1 MILVHSNNFFYS
13 IKWGLKNLWSHCVT
27 SHHSLIRFAHKARN
41 ISLTFFLIA
50 ASTKYLS
57 SQFTIS
63 TLFELM
69 HLIRIINPDLKT
81 NSKSGSRST
90 NNFWIRIWRQ
100 HPNPDQTLNSKSG
113 FDNKFQIW
121 IWKRI
126 SSPDLDLTTNFK
138 SGPENEFQV
147 WIWKQFLN
155 SNLDQHQ
162 HPNPDLTTNFKSGSE
177 NKFHVRIW
185 YQIPDLDLK
194 MFLNPNLDPTMNSQ
208 FSFFRMFLTVQNE
221 FYFLLCA
228 VYCQNNLIAK
238 LVWANR

>member
-1 MILVHSNNFFYS
+1 MILVHSNIFFYS

-27 SHHSLIRFAHKARN
+27 SHHSLIRFAHKARNEFFCHLYVN

-147 WIWKQFLN
+147 WSW
-155 SNLDQHQ
+155 
-162 HPNPDLTTNFKSGSE
+162 
-177 NKFHVRIW
+177 
-185 YQIPDLDLK
+185 
-194 MFLNPNLDPTMNSQ
+194 
-208 FSFFRMFLTVQNE
+208 
-221 FYFLLCA
+221 
-228 VYCQNNLIAK
+228 
-238 LVWANR
+238 